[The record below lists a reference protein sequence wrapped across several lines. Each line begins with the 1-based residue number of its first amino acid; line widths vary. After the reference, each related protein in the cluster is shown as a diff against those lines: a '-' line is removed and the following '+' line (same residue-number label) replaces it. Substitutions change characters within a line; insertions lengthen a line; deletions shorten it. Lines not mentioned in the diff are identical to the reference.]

1 MDPSKSI
8 DKMATVVAIIVGVT
22 QIFGFFSSDENI
34 LKILIIFLF
43 TVNLLFFVML
53 QKNKK
58 DMQTK
63 TMKYKKEL
71 SKLDLELYDQGIELE
86 ETMHKNMDKNP
97 ELAKST
103 LEKGMADYVSK
114 LSEIITLHS
123 DEEVNVTLRLLKE
136 DNITDVGSATVVP
149 IALSKSINSTRM
161 RVFNASGAANGR
173 VIRNNTD
180 FQFLCDDRVITYFY
194 AEDLTKLFGYQ
205 NENLQYADFYKGKIV
220 LPINYYGEDAKNYGY
235 YHTVANTSFA
245 TLGFII
251 ADTPNSKLFTE
262 ERKDYYLNLLELYAK
277 RSSPLL
283 YEYKYCTRKLAGN
296 KKETTKDKKEVTNTK
311 KTKEKK

>member
-8 DKMATVVAIIVGVT
+8 DKLATVVAIIVGVT
-22 QIFGFFSSDENI
+22 QIFGFFSSDESI
-34 LKILIIFLF
+34 LKIIIIFLF

-58 DMQTK
+58 DMQSK
-63 TMKYKKEL
+63 TIKYKKEL

-86 ETMHKNMDKNP
+86 EAMEKNMDKNP

-103 LEKGMADYVSK
+103 LERGMADYVSK

-123 DEEVNVTLRLLKE
+123 EEEVNVTLRIIKE
-136 DNITDVGSATVVP
+136 DNIDDIASATVAP

-194 AEDLTKLFGYQ
+194 AQDLTKLFGYQ

-220 LPINYYGEDAKNYGY
+220 LPVNYYGEDAKQYGY
-235 YHTVANTSFA
+235 YHTVANTSFS

-251 ADTPNSKLFTE
+251 ADTPNPKLFTD

-277 RSSPLL
+277 RSSQLL
-283 YEYKYCTRKLAGN
+283 YEYKYCTKKVSAEKN
-296 KKETTKDKKEVTNTK
+296 KTKKEKDK
-311 KTKEKK
+311 

>member
-8 DKMATVVAIIVGVT
+8 DKLATVVAIIVGVT
-22 QIFGFFSSDENI
+22 QIFGFFSSDESI
-34 LKILIIFLF
+34 LKIIIIFLF

-58 DMQTK
+58 DMQAK
-63 TMKYKKEL
+63 TIKYKKEL

-86 ETMHKNMDKNP
+86 EAMRKNMDKNP
-97 ELAKST
+97 DLAKTT

-123 DEEVNVTLRLLKE
+123 EEEVNVTLRIIKE
-136 DNITDVGSATVVP
+136 DNIEDIARATVAP

-194 AEDLTKLFGYQ
+194 AQDLTKLFGYQ

-220 LPINYYGEDAKNYGY
+220 LPVNYYGEDAKQYGY
-235 YHTVANTSFA
+235 YHTVANTSFS

-251 ADTPNSKLFTE
+251 ADTPNPKLFTD

-277 RSSPLL
+277 RSSQLL
-283 YEYKYCTRKLAGN
+283 YEYKYCTKKLL
-296 KKETTKDKKEVTNTK
+296 
-311 KTKEKK
+311 KEKKK

>member
-34 LKILIIFLF
+34 LKILIVFLF
-43 TVNLLFFVML
+43 TVNLLFFFMM

-63 TMKYKKEL
+63 AINYKKEL
-71 SKLDLELYDQGIELE
+71 SKLDLELYDQGIKLE
-86 ETMHKNMDKNP
+86 ESMKKSMNKDP
-97 ELAKST
+97 EMAKET

-123 DEEVNVTLRLLKE
+123 EQQVNVTLRLLKE
-136 DNITDVGSATVVP
+136 DNIEDVSSATVAP
-149 IALSKSINSTRM
+149 IALSSSINSARL
-161 RVFNASGAANGR
+161 RVFNASGSANGR

-194 AEDLTKLFGYQ
+194 AQDLTKLIGYQ

-235 YHTVANTSFA
+235 YHQAGNVSFS

-251 ADTPNSKLFTE
+251 ADTPNPNLFTE

-283 YEYKYCTRKLAGN
+283 YEYKYCSKKIAGEKSSKEP
-296 KKETTKDKKEVTNTK
+296 KKETKK
-311 KTKEKK
+311 KTSK